1 MHCTG
6 WGSALTGGSGQT
18 RQTRR
23 AQRPRLTVFQR
34 QTLSRDR
41 MPTYR
46 PRMTCNT
53 RAKDS
58 VGGKQVQ
65 ASLLQPADPAKSRCS
80 GALDR

>member
-1 MHCTG
+1 MVCTG

-18 RQTRR
+18 RR
-23 AQRPRLTVFQR
+23 AQRPRLAVFQS

-46 PRMTCNT
+46 PRMTCST
-53 RAKDS
+53 REKDS